1 MRKNNNYSH
10 FQDGCCFTLNSP
22 PRSLVILH
30 HATSNLPRHRH
41 SSVAVMAEF
50 NFMPLYNEGMLNNWL
65 CDHPDHELAWW
76 GFREGI
82 HSWNFSLSIC
92 CIMWFAV
99 FLYQSMYVM

>member
-1 MRKNNNYSH
+1 MAAVLPSTPHPALWLFYT
-10 FQDGCCFTLNSP
+10 TLP
-22 PRSLVILH
+22 AIFPD
-30 HATSNLPRHRH
+30 RH
-41 SSVAVMAEF
+41 SSVALMAEF
-50 NFMPLYNEGMLNNWL
+50 NFMPLYNEGMLNWL

-99 FLYQSMYVM
+99 FLYQPMYVM

>member
-1 MRKNNNYSH
+1 MAAVLPSTPHPALWLFYT
-10 FQDGCCFTLNSP
+10 TLPAIFPDTGIPLLLS
-22 PRSLVILH
+22 
-30 HATSNLPRHRH
+30 
-41 SSVAVMAEF
+41 MAEF
-50 NFMPLYNEGMLNNWL
+50 NFMPLYNEGMLHNWL
-65 CDHPDHELAWW
+65 CDHPNELAWW